1 MSVDS
6 ENRINDPNPRPK
18 NVDEEYIILENQVD
32 IGESNMQNENTQK
45 NQTPQNVPINNQYYN
60 QGQGFQPG
68 VPIPPGGFRMPPYP
82 PNAFNTFQQP
92 RKKKFPTAVII
103 IIVIA
108 VFGIIY
114 ITSNFDSSKYSNSG
128 RSVSE
133 KIFIDANTK
142 NKIALISVDG
152 IILEGGGSNLL
163 GFQIPSSYE
172 LLINGLYRAEIDENV
187 KAVIIA
193 INSPGGGMTAS
204 DVLYKHII
212 DFKANTNNT
221 KPVIAV
227 LKDVAA
233 SGGYYIASA
242 ADYIIA
248 YPTSITGSIG
258 VVMQGYNFS
267 GLMERFGVE
276 DATITSVPDKDRG
289 SPTRK
294 RNPYDKEFFEIMLRK
309 MHKRFVDKVYA
320 GRKSSLSTQNK
331 VLTRTEVEKWA
342 DGNIVLA
349 DDALTLKMIDSIGYD
364 EEAWNVAM
372 NQANVANAKIVKY
385 YIPMKKLS
393 LRDLAGLNSSIEQI
407 DSAKTDNLQ
416 TFIDNSSTR
425 IWAIW
430 SGYEMK

>member
-1 MSVDS
+1 MSEDS
-6 ENRINDPNPRPK
+6 VKPNNDPNPRPK
-18 NVDEEYIILENQVD
+18 NVDEEYIIIEDQKD
-32 IGESNMQNENTQK
+32 DAETSQQDAKAQK
-45 NQTPQNVPINNQYYN
+45 NQASQTAPVNNQYFN

-68 VPIPPGGFRMPPYP
+68 MPVPPGGFRIPPYP
-82 PNAFNTFQQP
+82 PGAFASPQQP
-92 RKKKFPTAVII
+92 RKKRIPIAVII

-108 VFGIIY
+108 IFGIFY
-114 ITSNFDSSKYSNSG
+114 IASIFDSSSRRY
-128 RSVSE
+128 VAE
-133 KIFIDANTK
+133 KVFIDANTK
-142 NKIALISVDG
+142 NKIAVISVDG

-163 GFQIPSSYE
+163 GFEIPSSYE
-172 LLINGLYRAEIDENV
+172 LLINGLYQAEVDKNV

-204 DVLYKHII
+204 DVLYKHIM
-212 DFKANTNNT
+212 DFKANTNNS

-258 VVMQGYNFS
+258 VIMQGYNFS
-267 GLMERFGVE
+267 GLMEKFGVE
-276 DATITSVPDKDRG
+276 DATVTSVPDKDRG
-289 SPTRK
+289 SPSRT

-309 MHKRFVDKVYA
+309 MHKRFVDKVFA
-320 GRKSSLSTQNK
+320 GRKNSLNTQNK
-331 VLTRTEVEKWA
+331 TLNRDEVVKWA

-349 DDALTLKMIDSIGYD
+349 EDALTLKMIDSIGYNED
-364 EEAWNVAM
+364 AWNVAM

-385 YIPMKKLS
+385 YIPRKKLS
-393 LRDLAGLNSSIEQI
+393 LRDLAGFNSDIEQI
-407 DSAKTDNLQ
+407 DITRANDLKK
-416 TFIDNSSTR
+416 FIDNSSTR

-430 SGYEMK
+430 TEFELK